1 MVRPLG
7 GLGKHSRRPTR
18 PGFFR
23 FHGDARI
30 VGRGRRTGGPGN
42 PEVRQPSQEGL
53 MSTSKKTSKAKT
65 RKTATAA
72 GGGNLHKHFESERI
86 SDDIAA
92 FAKAGGQA
100 AKLRSDERRVGNE

>member
-1 MVRPLG
+1 
-7 GLGKHSRRPTR
+7 
-18 PGFFR
+18 
-23 FHGDARI
+23 
-30 VGRGRRTGGPGN
+30 
-42 PEVRQPSQEGL
+42 

-92 FAKAGGQA
+92 FEKAGGKVEKLGVTRVLQRIAPTTDKETA
-100 AKLRSDERRVGNE
+100 ASAAPAKPAAAARKR